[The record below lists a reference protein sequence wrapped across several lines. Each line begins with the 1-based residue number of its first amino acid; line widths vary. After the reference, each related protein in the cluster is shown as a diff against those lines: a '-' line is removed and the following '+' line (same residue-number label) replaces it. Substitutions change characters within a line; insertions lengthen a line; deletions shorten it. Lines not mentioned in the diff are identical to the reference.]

1 MEQIKHLFQ
10 QMLKSNEEEIIQFDK
25 IRSENKKITQ

>member
-10 QMLKSNEEEIIQFDK
+10 QMLKSNEEKIIQFDK